1 MVSHDR
7 FFLDKIVDH
16 LFVFEGD
23 GKIKDYN
30 GNYTQYRLEQEAKKY
45 DDLKPKE
52 NTSLTAGKQ
61 DHETQKALR
70 RLEKQI
76 DQLTL
81 KKKELQN
88 RFENPNVTTEDLI
101 KWSAELKTIEAEL
114 SVKEDEWMMMV

>member
-1 MVSHDR
+1 MLR
-7 FFLDKIVDH
+7 CQF
-16 LFVFEGD
+16 FEGR
-23 GKIKDYN
+23 KKSCLL
-30 GNYTQYRLEQEAKKY
+30 YT
-45 DDLKPKE
+45 
-52 NTSLTAGKQ
+52 SKQ